1 MSYDGLRH
9 RLELPIVM
17 ISPAEAR
24 WSAFA
29 IVYHQLTIF
38 PSVLRLMA
46 PNFYHKTRLQLTYFS
61 RTFSSS
67 IK

>member
-29 IVYHQLTIF
+29 IVYDQLTMF
-38 PSVLRLMA
+38 PSILRLMA
-46 PNFYHKTRLQLTYFS
+46 SNFHHKTCLQLTCFS
-61 RTFSSS
+61 L
-67 IK
+67 K